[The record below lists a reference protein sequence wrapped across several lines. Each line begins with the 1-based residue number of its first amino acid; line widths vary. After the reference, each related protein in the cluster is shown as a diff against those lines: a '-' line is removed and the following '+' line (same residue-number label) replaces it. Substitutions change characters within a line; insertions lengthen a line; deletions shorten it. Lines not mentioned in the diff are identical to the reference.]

1 MESGED
7 REGTEHRAVLDV
19 LSLLSGKW
27 EPRVMLRLRE
37 DGPLGFNE
45 LLDAIPDV
53 SGKVLSE
60 ALESLETAGVIE
72 RHVVN
77 DAPLR
82 VRYERTPAGR
92 HLDSVFDAASEW
104 GERHLEPTRPTVL
117 VASADR
123 RQTEMFGQWLAT
135 HYTVERANTVNE
147 LESKLTDSVDVAVVA
162 DDLPGTAQMALFE
175 RVRAH
180 SRTVCIV
187 QDRPG
192 LELLDLPCDDLL
204 RTPVVR
210 TELLDAL
217 DRQLSKRA
225 ESSEERERAALAARR
240 SVIESALPE
249 GVSETELAAS
259 AKRPDDELTGDDSE

>member
-1 MESGED
+1 MDSGEERED
-7 REGTEHRAVLDV
+7 RKHQAVLDV

-27 EPRVMLRLRE
+27 EPRIMLRLRS

-60 ALESLETAGVIE
+60 ALESLEAAGVIE

-82 VRYERTPAGR
+82 VQYERTPAGR
-92 HLDSVFDAASEW
+92 DLELVFEAASDW

-123 RQTEMFGQWLAT
+123 RQTGMFGQWLAT
-135 HYTVERANTVNE
+135 HYTVERANTVGE
-147 LESKLTDSVDVAVVA
+147 LESKLASSVDVAVVS
-162 DDLPGTAQMALFE
+162 DDLPGTALTTLFA

-180 SRTVCIV
+180 CRTIGVF
-187 QDRPG
+187 QGRLG
-192 LELLDLPCDDLL
+192 RELLDLPCDNLL
-204 RTPVVR
+204 RTPVIR
-210 TELLDAL
+210 TTLLQTV
-217 DRQLSKRA
+217 DRQLSKRG
-225 ESSEERERAALAARR
+225 EPGQERERSALAAKR
-240 SVIESALPE
+240 SVIETGLPE
-249 GVSETELAAS
+249 DVSEAELS
-259 AKRPDDELTGDDSE
+259 TAKRPDSGVTKDGSE